1 MLDSMTVESILYI
14 DPSSLSVVLAG
25 ILGVGVGV
33 SMYLKTKWQS
43 IKNKF
48 S

>member
-1 MLDSMTVESILYI
+1 LNAEIILYI
-14 DPSSLSVVLAG
+14 DPSSLSVVLAAV
-25 ILGVGVGV
+25 LGAGVGV
-33 SMYLKTKWQS
+33 SMYVRTKWQL